1 MEQAAR
7 SGRYEGKL
15 NILLVNLASKQ
26 DAEKFA
32 RQRGIHACQQLVG
45 RPSSE
50 YGLRYIPHKVLIDGE
65 GKVVQNFNVD
75 WATVDKLALA

>member
-7 SGRYEGKL
+7 SGKYEGKL

-32 RQRGIHACQQLVG
+32 CARGIRACKQLVG

-50 YGLRYIPHKVLIDGE
+50 YGLRYIPHKVLIDGK
-65 GKVVQNFNVD
+65 GIVVQNFNVD
-75 WATVDKLALA
+75 WGTVDKLALS